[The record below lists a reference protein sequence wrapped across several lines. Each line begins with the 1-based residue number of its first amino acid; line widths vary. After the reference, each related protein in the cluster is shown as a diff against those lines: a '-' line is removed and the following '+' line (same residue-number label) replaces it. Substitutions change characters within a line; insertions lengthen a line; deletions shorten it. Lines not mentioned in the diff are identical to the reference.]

1 MSGQMDKQAAVHD
14 FWLTHVKDRWQ
25 HDLIEIDQR
34 YREQKGSIESGLFDT
49 FHALCAQAARQQEQ
63 GEKGEICTIYFSF
76 LRTSI
81 LENRAAYR
89 LDAYDENWFLDRT
102 ECSVVWEADFIFAPL
117 FRRMAELETVKSSY
131 ARKITSMDIERIK
144 LMEAIKYHLL
154 TVEFVRS
161 MVPVLLE
168 CQGYCQMAKSPEI
181 CLFAGEFR
189 DQAEVL
195 YAHPGP
201 AEKQTK
207 GAGA

>member
-1 MSGQMDKQAAVHD
+1 MRHFPSVVRTGSQAA
-14 FWLTHVKDRWQ
+14 
-25 HDLIEIDQR
+25 
-34 YREQKGSIESGLFDT
+34 G
-49 FHALCAQAARQQEQ
+49 A

-81 LENRAAYR
+81 MENSAAYR

-117 FRRMAELETVKSSY
+117 FRRMAELETVKFCY

-154 TVEFVRS
+154 TVEFMRS
-161 MVPVLLE
+161 MVPMLLE
-168 CQGYCQMAKSPEI
+168 CQGFCQMAKSPQI
-181 CLFAGEFR
+181 CLLAGEYR
-189 DQAEVL
+189 DQSEVL

-201 AEKQTK
+201 AAKQTN